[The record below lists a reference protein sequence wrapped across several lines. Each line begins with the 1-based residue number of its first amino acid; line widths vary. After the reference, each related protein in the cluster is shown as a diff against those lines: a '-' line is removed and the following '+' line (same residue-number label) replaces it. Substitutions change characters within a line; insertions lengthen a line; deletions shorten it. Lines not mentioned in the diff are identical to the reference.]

1 MKKSHALSLRVKR
14 RSWNFIIGK
23 SDGMPGICRVPLAAH
38 AIRVHASCVH
48 LVNRVQPCRALG
60 QENRTCRIVGSWL
73 TNGTLRFCRKFFP
86 EAVFQKGNRD
96 CRVFAFPELTLF
108 WSGANLGQLCL
119 NREIEARHAKSPQHL
134 IHRARCPQPQAQIR
148 PRHYLT
154 LWTGDSFLCCLS
166 VMNGQLAGGGHASWS
181 TTRRAAAAI
190 NRATFTACEW
200 TASSGARWGV
210 RCCSNAVGFIVSFY
224 SLRPLSVQATSA
236 QTKTFQRSLFG
247 QVWRNNGWA
256 MVFACSSVSPM
267 CSGFYRLSETFS
279 SWFFAADF
287 LKHVT
292 HNLLNTLLSSR
303 GFRTNA

>member
-134 IHRARCPQPQAQIR
+134 IHRA
-148 PRHYLT
+148 
-154 LWTGDSFLCCLS
+154 LS
-166 VMNGQLAGGGHASWS
+166 SAPGSNPTASLPHVVNRRLFSLLLVSYEWAAGGWRACELIHNATCGGGHQSRDVYCVRMDRLV
-181 TTRRAAAAI
+181 RRQ
-190 NRATFTACEW
+190 
-200 TASSGARWGV
+200 V
-210 RCCSNAVGFIVSFY
+210 RCSLLFKCSWLHRFILF
-224 SLRPLSVQATSA
+224 SA
-236 QTKTFQRSLFG
+236 SAF
-247 QVWRNNGWA
+247 
-256 MVFACSSVSPM
+256 SP
-267 CSGFYRLSETFS
+267 S
-279 SWFFAADF
+279 
-287 LKHVT
+287 H
-292 HNLLNTLLSSR
+292 
-303 GFRTNA
+303 